1 LIACL
6 IDDGNQRLKLEVG
19 RVMGVQEKWSGR
31 RERRKS
37 VGFEFN
43 FPIYVLME
51 LLCNWIGLTKLIWFS
66 LINQLI
72 SNLSSKNTLLINIP
86 LLIKFGMLHTKP
98 AKEIS

>member
-1 LIACL
+1 
-6 IDDGNQRLKLEVG
+6 
-19 RVMGVQEKWSGR
+19 MGVQEKWSGR

-51 LLCNWIGLTKLIWFS
+51 LLCNWFGLTKLIWFS

-86 LLIKFGMLHTKP
+86 LLIKFGMLQEQFDIGLIAQTSHW
-98 AKEIS
+98 